1 MAKTEAITQDRLL
14 ELFDYN
20 PDGSFTRKVC
30 INKISTHVGQVV
42 EGTLSAKGYRR
53 TKIDGTVYMHHRL
66 VWIWHNGDIPEGMEV
81 DHINKVRDDNRI
93 ENLQLL
99 NHKDHMLKDQAG
111 RAISRNTSGIANVS
125 WHKQNQAWTVFF
137 TIDGKRK
144 HFGIFKYKS
153 EAFERRNQIAARY
166 DLPLA
171 KWPNDEN

>member
-66 VWIWHNGDIPEGMEV
+66 VWIWHNLIMCMEV
-81 DHINKVRDDNRI
+81 YKIMAYGKVLVTINIQEVGIRMVNI
-93 ENLQLL
+93 
-99 NHKDHMLKDQAG
+99 HMKD
-111 RAISRNTSGIANVS
+111 
-125 WHKQNQAWTVFF
+125 
-137 TIDGKRK
+137 
-144 HFGIFKYKS
+144 
-153 EAFERRNQIAARY
+153 
-166 DLPLA
+166 
-171 KWPNDEN
+171 